1 MEDIVLRE
9 WVPIGALVRVLM
21 VVFSFII
28 IFITIVLVG
37 LGNLITEDFCG
48 LIVGWGVLAFVL
60 FLFWNFRGLE
70 IKISTYELLVSYGFF
85 NKKSIRLN
93 KISSCK
99 VTKASFGRYGGIGVR
114 YGFDGSTAYST
125 SFGNAVEIV
134 PIDGQTFVFSSNNPE
149 KICNVIRAKNR

>member
-48 LIVGWGVLAFVL
+48 LIVG
-60 FLFWNFRGLE
+60 FWLLSFFCFGILE
-70 IKISTYELLVSYGFF
+70 DLK
-85 NKKSIRLN
+85 
-93 KISSCK
+93 
-99 VTKASFGRYGGIGVR
+99 
-114 YGFDGSTAYST
+114 
-125 SFGNAVEIV
+125 
-134 PIDGQTFVFSSNNPE
+134 
-149 KICNVIRAKNR
+149 